1 MMRTFFLSPMVLAC
15 AACVAPS
22 AGGKAQGTEPVRV
35 IKGDQPYQMW
45 EGAAARKTA
54 DAQCGPRGVSSS
66 IYDRFDRATGE
77 WVFPGGC
84 A

>member
-1 MMRTFFLSPMVLAC
+1 MVLALSVTLVQ
-15 AACVAPS
+15 AGCVAATPP
-22 AGGKAQGTEPVRV
+22 GTAAAPTAEPVRV
-35 IKGDQPYQMW
+35 SNAGRPFAMW
-45 EGAAARKTA
+45 EGAAARRSA
-54 DAQCGPRGVSSS
+54 DAACGAGGVRPT